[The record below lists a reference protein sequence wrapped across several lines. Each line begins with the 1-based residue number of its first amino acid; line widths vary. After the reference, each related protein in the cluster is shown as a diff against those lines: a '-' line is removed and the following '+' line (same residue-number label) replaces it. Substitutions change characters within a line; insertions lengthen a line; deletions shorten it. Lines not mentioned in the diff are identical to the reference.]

1 MVLFSVIRDRKDVVG
16 VVEIVIVYLFIL
28 FFLKVYEEK

>member
-1 MVLFSVIRDRKDVVG
+1 MVLSSVIRDRKDVVG
-16 VVEIVIVYLFIL
+16 VVEIVIVYLCIL